1 VANLI
6 RWEAGLGVD
15 QEYDPTE
22 WVFVAEA
29 VPGVIT
35 DPRPAMYAY
44 NGGDEGASVFSLG
57 ERNGRATLKIAGS
70 ASTAPPGYAYLYTTA
85 QDYYAFSRQGQV
97 VSVVQLDELRYCD
110 VLSNDEYSIYADV
123 VVWEPEPG
131 VWEWGLAACRYL
143 VGSDSVIRRTGVPAD
158 LKTHVVRISSN
169 PVEWDAERV
178 LWIDGVHVPFVD
190 EKPSWWDSSNGYV
203 QLDDSFLS
211 GIDGLPIHDDYGYYP
226 GVMLAD
232 YNFGYYA
239 YDPLDGAAGQLRMI
253 TGTIFEFQWRTNED
267 DAAKTAND
275 LALLDKWRIV
285 VPPLVVT
292 GSAYDALGG
301 AARAAEPITATTEAV
316 AHVSGTVT
324 LDDLTEG

>member
-1 VANLI
+1 LI

-22 WVFVAEA
+22 WLLTAEA

-35 DPRPAMYAY
+35 DPHPAMYAY

-70 ASTAPPGYAYLYTTA
+70 ASTAPPGYSYLYTSA
-85 QDYYAFSRQGQV
+85 RDYYSYSRQGQV
-97 VSVVQLDELRYCD
+97 VAVVQLDALTYCD
-110 VLSNDEYSIYADV
+110 VLSNDEYSIFADV

-143 VGSDSVIRRTGVPAD
+143 VGYDSVIRRTGVPAD
-158 LKTHVVRISSN
+158 LKTHVVQISSN
-169 PVEWDAERV
+169 PIEWDQERV
-178 LWIDGVHVPFVD
+178 LWLDGVHVPFVD
-190 EKPSWWDSSNGYV
+190 EKPSWWDSSNGYSYPA
-203 QLDDSFLS
+203 DDFVS

-239 YDPLDGAAGQLRMI
+239 NDPLGGAAGQLRMI
-253 TGTIFEFQWRTNED
+253 DGTIFEFQWRDNED
-267 DAAKTAND
+267 DAARAANAA
-275 LALLDKWRIV
+275 ALLDKWALA

-292 GSAYDALGG
+292 GTALDVVAG
-301 AARAAEPITATTEAV
+301 AASTTEPVSIGAEAV
-316 AHVSGTVT
+316 AGMSGTVT
-324 LDDLTEG
+324 LNDLTGG